1 MMPSAEEST
10 LSRWQSLRQ
19 KEVNLSQDPQMVI
32 FFCIAKLMDRTNQDV
47 IFQNGV
53 GNNAGEVA
61 LTDDDKIMAWREY
74 YSRPLNVKFERP
86 SHELPAAAFW

>member
-1 MMPSAEEST
+1 
-10 LSRWQSLRQ
+10 
-19 KEVNLSQDPQMVI
+19 
-32 FFCIAKLMDRTNQDV
+32 MDRTNQDV

-61 LTDDDKIMAWREY
+61 LTDNDKIMAWREY

-86 SHELPAAAFW
+86 NHELTAAAFW